1 MPVHPRVALWAIKPE
16 KQNKTKQNKT
26 KNKQTD
32 KQLKN
37 KQTKLTN
44 LLTYLLTN

>member
-16 KQNKTKQNKT
+16 KQKKNKN

-44 LLTYLLTN
+44 LLTY

>member
-16 KQNKTKQNKT
+16 KQNKTK
-26 KNKQTD
+26 NKQTD

-37 KQTKLTN
+37 KETKRTN
-44 LLTYLLTN
+44 LLTN

>member
-16 KQNKTKQNKT
+16 KQNKTKQKNKN
-26 KNKQTD
+26 KKKKQTD

-37 KQTKLTN
+37 KQAN
-44 LLTYLLTN
+44 

>member
-1 MPVHPRVALWAIKPE
+1 MPVHPRVDLWAIKPE
-16 KQNKTKQNKT
+16 KQNKT

-32 KQLKN
+32 KQLNN

-44 LLTYLLTN
+44 LLTN